1 MTSKE
6 ELANMTATEELL
18 NYFDTT
24 IAVLERHVV
33 LCIEHK
39 TEYRIIHIHYMN
51 YYNKLLGFLMGCR
64 FSLNIVEYGRLC
76 SKFNTTINQ
85 LASMLA
91 LYGADTNALNK
102 EDM

>member
-1 MTSKE
+1 MIPKE

-33 LCIEHK
+33 LGIEHK
-39 TEYRIIHIHYMN
+39 TDYRIIHIHYMN
-51 YYNKLLGFLMGCR
+51 YFNKLVGFLMGCK
-64 FSLNIVEYGRLC
+64 FSLDVNEYGRLC
-76 SKFNTTINQ
+76 HKFNTTINQ

-91 LYGADTNALNK
+91 LYGADNNVVNK
-102 EDM
+102 EDV